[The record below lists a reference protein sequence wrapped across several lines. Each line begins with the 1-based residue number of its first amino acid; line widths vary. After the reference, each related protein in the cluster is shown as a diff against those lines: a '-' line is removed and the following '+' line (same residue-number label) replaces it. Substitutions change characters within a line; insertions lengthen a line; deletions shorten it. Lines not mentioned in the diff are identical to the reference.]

1 MFILIPFGVK
11 NLMCVERASRRS
23 PPAYPRAEH
32 LRVGG
37 WPAQHGLARP
47 MPFIYRNVRIE
58 PRVRCVRR
66 NSLFNRGSLPVK
78 SIMES
83 VQLDESALQILK
95 ASHAFILLQGGEVNR
110 TLAKV
115 VSLRR
120 ASLSTSIRLRSVT
133 DKSGN
138 TLYFAPADLRRKLSQ
153 LVSPFASAQSRRTSA
168 GAQGQPTDAPA

>member
-1 MFILIPFGVK
+1 M
-11 NLMCVERASRRS
+11 
-23 PPAYPRAEH
+23 
-32 LRVGG
+32 
-37 WPAQHGLARP
+37 
-47 MPFIYRNVRIE
+47 
-58 PRVRCVRR
+58 RR

-83 VQLDESALQILK
+83 VQLDDSALQILK

-120 ASLSTSIRLRSVT
+120 ASLSTSIRLHSVT

-138 TLYFAPADLRRKLSQ
+138 TRFAPADLRRKLSQ
-153 LVSPFASAQSRRTSA
+153 LVLPFALAQSRRTSA

>member
-1 MFILIPFGVK
+1 
-11 NLMCVERASRRS
+11 
-23 PPAYPRAEH
+23 
-32 LRVGG
+32 
-37 WPAQHGLARP
+37 
-47 MPFIYRNVRIE
+47 
-58 PRVRCVRR
+58 VRR

-83 VQLDESALQILK
+83 VQLDDSALQILK